1 MRKQKIPA
9 HFRVK
14 AAQNAQRRYI
24 REREPET
31 KKTEKRREATGDV
44 VAMCCLCALNH
55 EFGLGEAR
63 LQRVADRAGAVAD
76 QFDLNNKGV
85 GWIKAKKKLKEDIA
99 EVFTGDFILPVI
111 VTPKKQRDWARLSEQ
126 RDVADTVVKFYIKA
140 VREAMGFG
148 KDRTAAFVQAVER
161 EYKAFG
167 EYAKEGDY
175 YGYYR
180 LAREM
185 SAILRTEVI
194 VDESEASEPVF
205 GKTLD

>member
-1 MRKQKIPA
+1 
-9 HFRVK
+9 
-14 AAQNAQRRYI
+14 
-24 REREPET
+24 
-31 KKTEKRREATGDV
+31 
-44 VAMCCLCALNH
+44 
-55 EFGLGEAR
+55 
-63 LQRVADRAGAVAD
+63 
-76 QFDLNNKGV
+76 
-85 GWIKAKKKLKEDIA
+85 
-99 EVFTGDFILPVI
+99 
-111 VTPKKQRDWARLSEQ
+111 
-126 RDVADTVVKFYIKA
+126 
-140 VREAMGFG
+140 MGFG